1 MAGGGSKAR
10 SILLEFRLKG
20 CFRVL
25 QAEICEP
32 KMALTRRLYGTV
44 AVMSSVMSHSGSLV
58 DEHQLLGIQ
67 MWLRY
72 RLSYSL
78 AKERKSQPHNSPCYT
93 GSMMVA
99 SNCLIHS
106 HFMSQQNT
114 SKHLFHTP
122 VPPLCSMT
130 SHSFFLTPFVTR
142 QGKPR
147 REPQCIQISP
157 SPCSPPQSQLL
168 SSLASL

>member
-1 MAGGGSKAR
+1 M
-10 SILLEFRLKG
+10 
-20 CFRVL
+20 L
-25 QAEICEP
+25 QAEVCEP
-32 KMALTRRLYGTV
+32 RMALTRRLYGTV

-78 AKERKSQPHNSPCYT
+78 AKEMKAQPHNSPCYT

-130 SHSFFLTPFVTR
+130 SHSFFLTPSVT
-142 QGKPR
+142 GKGNRGVNPNVSR
-147 REPQCIQISP
+147 SLHLHVHHP
-157 SPCSPPQSQLL
+157 SLSYCHPLHRYDLL
-168 SSLASL
+168 TDCPASTPAILQTIHH